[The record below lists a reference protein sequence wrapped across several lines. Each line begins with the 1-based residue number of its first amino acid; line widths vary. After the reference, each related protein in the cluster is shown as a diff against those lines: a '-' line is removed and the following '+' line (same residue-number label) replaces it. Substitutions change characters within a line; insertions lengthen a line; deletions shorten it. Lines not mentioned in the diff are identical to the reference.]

1 MEGDIEG
8 FFDNIDHH
16 TLIRIL
22 RKRIEDE
29 KFLDLIW
36 KFLRAGYLEKWKYNN
51 TYSGTPQGGIISP
64 ILSNI
69 YLNELDSFMEKYK
82 SSFDKG
88 KPEDPIHRIIK
99 LRARLTRNKRIK
111 QLREELGEIY
121 DEEKMSKIRQ
131 YEQEIE
137 QLDTEWRKYE
147 TKDPMDTNYK
157 RVQYVRY
164 ADDFLIGIIGSKEDA
179 QQVKEDIANFLRK
192 ELKLTLSNEKTL
204 ITNSVKKQSF

>member
-1 MEGDIEG
+1 MK
-8 FFDNIDHH
+8 
-16 TLIRIL
+16 
-22 RKRIEDE
+22 RK
-29 KFLDLIW
+29 W
-36 KFLRAGYLEKWKYNN
+36 V
-51 TYSGTPQGGIISP
+51 
-64 ILSNI
+64 
-69 YLNELDSFMEKYK
+69 
-82 SSFDKG
+82 
-88 KPEDPIHRIIK
+88 
-99 LRARLTRNKRIK
+99 
-111 QLREELGEIY
+111 
-121 DEEKMSKIRQ
+121 KIRQ